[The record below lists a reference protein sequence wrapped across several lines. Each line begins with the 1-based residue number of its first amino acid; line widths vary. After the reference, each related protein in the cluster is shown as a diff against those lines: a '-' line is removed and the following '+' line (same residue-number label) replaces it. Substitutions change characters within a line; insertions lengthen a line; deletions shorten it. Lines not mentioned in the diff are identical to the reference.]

1 MPLQSL
7 RPEAATASMLDVSRP
22 VAGFLGGIVGGAAYL
37 SAQVA
42 FTALAGGSAA
52 APLQRIAAI
61 LMGPDA
67 AAPAELN
74 FTVFGMALIIH
85 FGLSIVYGQVICSLV
100 WGRRASAVT
109 VIGSACGLALFVLN
123 FGALAPLAFPWFA
136 ESIRLVT
143 VVDHVL
149 FGAVT
154 GAVCTTLHQRSERGV
169 DPA

>member
-1 MPLQSL
+1 MV
-7 RPEAATASMLDVSRP
+7 DVSRP
-22 VAGFLGGIVGGAAYL
+22 VAGFLAGMIGGAAYL
-37 SAQVA
+37 VAQVA

-100 WGRRASAVT
+100 WGRRASAGI
-109 VIGSACGLALFVLN
+109 VIGAACGLALFALN
-123 FGALAPLAFPWFA
+123 FGGLAPLTFPWFA

-154 GAVCTTLHQRSERGV
+154 AAVCTTLRQRSVSGGN
-169 DPA
+169 PA